1 MSMKTRVSSNSHTHY
16 QPTKP
21 AALCRV
27 VWLLLPLW
35 LIGAAG
41 CGTNFPD
48 LLVQGG
54 NSAAFTAVD
63 ILLTDMAN
71 AFLDRLDE
79 LNQPPDD
86 GDEENGDQDGGNDD
100 DGGDDDGDDGDGDDD
115 GDGGDDDGGDGGDD
129 GEQPAGD
136 PDLGEAMYAAENCG
150 ACHCDDASG
159 GCAMSAPGLIGA
171 GFDVLDE
178 YLRGDAPHVGI
189 KLDLTDQE
197 IADLAAYLDSL

>member
-1 MSMKTRVSSNSHTHY
+1 MVMSMKACVSSNSHTHC

-21 AALCRV
+21 AALYRV

-48 LLVQGG
+48 LLVQAG
-54 NSAAFTAVD
+54 NSAAFTATDVF
-63 ILLTDMAN
+63 LTDLAN

-86 GDEENGDQDGGNDD
+86 GDEDGEDGDDD

-115 GDGGDDDGGDGGDD
+115 GDGGDDDGDGDGD
-129 GEQPAGD
+129 GEQPGGD

-159 GCAMSAPGLIGA
+159 GCAMSAPDLVGA

-178 YLRGDAPHVGI
+178 YLRGDASHVGI

-197 IADLAAYLDSL
+197 ITDLAAYLDSL